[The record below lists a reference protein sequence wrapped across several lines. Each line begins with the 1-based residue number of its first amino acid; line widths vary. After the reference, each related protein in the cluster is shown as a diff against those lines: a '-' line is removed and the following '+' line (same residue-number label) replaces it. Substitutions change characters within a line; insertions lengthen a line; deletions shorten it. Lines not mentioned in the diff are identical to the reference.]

1 MTVAVVGLGY
11 VGLPLAIQAVNSG
24 LSVIGIDISSDV
36 VDSLT
41 RGRSHVETVTS
52 DELMKALGSRLQ
64 FTTDAARISECDTVV
79 ICVPTPLGEDREP
92 DVSALESA
100 SQSVGQYVSAE
111 TLVINESTSYPG
123 TLRELIA
130 PIVTSYQHYVE
141 FASAPERIDPGSLSH
156 DVSNTPR
163 VVGGLSDS
171 ARDRAVRFYST
182 LGIPVVPV
190 ASADVAETAKL
201 FENTFRQV
209 NIALVN
215 ELAQTCAAL
224 GIPVWD
230 VLDAAATKPFGFM
243 KFRPSAGV
251 GGHCIPVDPAYL
263 SWRAR
268 QAGQENRF
276 INIANE
282 LNADM
287 PKYVAR
293 RFASLVSQGARVT
306 VIGVAYKPNVADVRE
321 TPAEALMSE
330 LRLLGFDVDWHD
342 PVVEQWQGEK
352 SASLGNSDGYVVVT
366 AHSSLNWDEIKE
378 LDGVV
383 FDTTGALRGLPH
395 VTML

>member
-1 MTVAVVGLGY
+1 MTVAVIGLGY
-11 VGLPLAIQAVNSG
+11 VGLPLAIQAANAGIAV
-24 LSVIGIDISSDV
+24 VGIDVSSDL

-41 RGRSHVETVTS
+41 CGRSHVETVTH
-52 DELMKALGSRLQ
+52 DELTKALGQQLQ
-64 FTTDAARISECDTVV
+64 FTTDASGISQCDTVV

-100 SQSVGQYVSAE
+100 SHSVGQYVSAG

-130 PIVTSYQHYVE
+130 PIVTSYQHDVE
-141 FASAPERIDPGSLSH
+141 FASAPERIDPGSTSH

-171 ARDRAVRFYST
+171 ARDRAVHFYST

-268 QAGQENRF
+268 QAGQDNKF
-276 INIANE
+276 INVANE
-282 LNADM
+282 LNAEM

-293 RFASLVSQGARVT
+293 RFSELVPTNARVT
-306 VIGVAYKPNVADVRE
+306 VIGVAYKPDVADVRE
-321 TPAEALMSE
+321 TPAHGLLVE
-330 LRLLGFDVDWHD
+330 LRSLGYQVDWHD
-342 PVVEQWQGEK
+342 PLVFEWNDDK
-352 SASLGNSDGYVVVT
+352 SVSLGQSDGYIVVT
-366 AHSSLNWDEIKE
+366 AHSSLDWELIKT
-378 LDGVV
+378 LDGVI
-383 FDTTGALRGLPH
+383 FDTTGVLRGH
-395 VTML
+395 NNVTML

>member
-1 MTVAVVGLGY
+1 MRIAVVGLGY
-11 VGLPLAIQAVNSG
+11 VGLPLAIQAAKAGHSVVGVDVNG
-24 LSVIGIDISSDV
+24 DV
-36 VDSLT
+36 VSSLLQ
-41 RGRSHVETVTS
+41 GSSHVETVNDS
-52 DELMKALGSRLQ
+52 ELKAALAADLT
-64 FTTDAARISECDTVV
+64 FTTDAAVMADCDIVV

-92 DVSALESA
+92 DLSALESA
-100 SQSVGQYVSAE
+100 SHSVAQHVKAGA
-111 TLVINESTSYPG
+111 LVINESTSYPG

-130 PIVTSYQHYVE
+130 PIVMKGQATVD
-141 FASAPERIDPGSLSH
+141 FASAPERIDPGSHSH

-163 VVGGLSDS
+163 VVGGLTE
-171 ARDRAVRFYST
+171 AGRDRAIEFYSQ

-224 GIPVWD
+224 NIPVWD

-293 RFASLVSQGARVT
+293 RFASLVPQGAKVT
-306 VIGVAYKPNVADVRE
+306 LIGVAYKPDVADVRE
-321 TPAEALMSE
+321 TPAEALVSE
-330 LRLLGFDVDWHD
+330 LRSLGFDVDWHD

-352 SASLGNSDGYVVVT
+352 SASLGTSDGYVVVT
-366 AHSSLNWDEIKE
+366 AHSSLNWDEIKKLE
-378 LDGVV
+378 GVI
-383 FDTTGALRGLPH
+383 FDTTGALRGSPN
-395 VTML
+395 VAML